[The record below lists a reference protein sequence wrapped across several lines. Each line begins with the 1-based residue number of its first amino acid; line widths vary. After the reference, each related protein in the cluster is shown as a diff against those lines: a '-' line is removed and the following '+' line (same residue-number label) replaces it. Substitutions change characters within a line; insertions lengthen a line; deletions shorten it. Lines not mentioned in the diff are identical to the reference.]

1 MTLRGMGFMHMVDV
15 IREGDRMCRR
25 PLGYDANGDVR
36 TWRVAFCDGTLIQF
50 VDVDANMA
58 RIGLECGRILLT
70 REDVNAIDWEEYEW
84 IGNPNVASYA
94 PFAVTR

>member
-1 MTLRGMGFMHMVDV
+1 MTLRGMGFMHMVHV
-15 IREGDRMCRR
+15 IKEDERMCRR

-36 TWRVAFCDGTLIQF
+36 IWRVAFCDGSFIYF
-50 VDVDANMA
+50 VDVDAEMA

-70 REDVNAIDWEEYEW
+70 REDVDAIDWEEYEW
-84 IGNPNVASYA
+84 TGNPNVASYA